1 MIKRKLLPELID
13 HLPQKEMSL
22 IIGPRQA
29 GKTTLMEMLKAHL
42 EIKGE
47 RTLFL
52 NLDIEWDRPH
62 FESQASLLKKIEL
75 ELGQQRGYVFI
86 DEIQR
91 KDDAGLFL
99 KGLYD
104 LKLPYKFILS
114 GSGSLELKQKI
125 HESLVGRKRLFELS
139 TITLGEFI
147 NHKTEYRYEEKLV
160 DFLAMEKDRAQQLLN
175 EYMKFGGYPRVIM
188 AAEQREKLRLIDEIY
203 RSVLE
208 KDIAYLLKLDKPDVF
223 SSLIKILAAQIGQ
236 LMNYSELAST
246 LNVSFPTVKNYL
258 WYAQKIF
265 IVDLIAPYARNVR
278 KEISKSP
285 VPYFWDLGFRNYS
298 LGLFGHLESPVEGG
312 FVFENLVFLLL
323 RQKLR
328 LKAAKLNFWRT
339 KDKAEVDF
347 VIEAGKNLIPV
358 EVKYKHLKQDKVP
371 ASLRRFIDRYKP
383 KRAYVINLNFSKTLD
398 ISGTTLSFLPVY
410 ELLRQTTILNDRK
423 QNGKNVLCI

>member
-1 MIKRKLLPELID
+1 MIKRKLFSELVD

-42 EIKGE
+42 DHRGE
-47 RTLFL
+47 RTLLL

-62 FESQASLLKKIEL
+62 FESQAALLKKIEL
-75 ELGQQRGYVFI
+75 ELGQQHGYVFI

-99 KGLYD
+99 KGLFD

-139 TITLGEFI
+139 TVTFEEFI
-147 NHKTEYRYEEKLV
+147 SHRTDYRYEENLA
-160 DFLAMEKDRAQQLLN
+160 DFLALEIDRVQQLLS
-175 EYMKFGGYPRVIM
+175 EYMQFGGYPRIVM
-188 AAEQREKLRLIDEIY
+188 AAEQREKLRLINEIY
-203 RSVLE
+203 NSILE

-223 SSLIKILAAQIGQ
+223 SALIKMLAGQVGQ

-246 LNVSFPTVKNYL
+246 LNVSFATVKNYL

-265 IVDLIAPYARNVR
+265 LVELITPYARNIR

-285 VPYFWDLGFRNYS
+285 VPYFWDLGLRNYS
-298 LGLFGHLESPVEGG
+298 LGLFGHLESPLEKG
-312 FVFENLVFLLL
+312 FVFENLVFLVL

-328 LKAAKLNFWRT
+328 FKAAKLNYWRT

-347 VIEAGKNLIPV
+347 VIEAGKSLIPV
-358 EVKYKHLKQDKVP
+358 EVKYKHLKQEKVP
-371 ASLRRFIDRYKP
+371 ASLRGFIDKYNPEK
-383 KRAYVINLNFSKTLD
+383 AYIINLDLSKTLK
-398 ISGTTLSFLPVY
+398 IKKTTLCFMPFH
-410 ELLRQTTILNDRK
+410 ELLRQSA
-423 QNGKNVLCI
+423 VL

>member
-13 HLPQKEMSL
+13 HLSQKEMSL

-29 GKTTLMEMLKAHL
+29 GKTTLMEMLKEHL
-42 EIKGE
+42 DDSNK

-62 FESQASLLKKIEL
+62 FETQAALIKKIEL
-75 ELGQQRGYVFI
+75 EMGRQRGYVFI

-91 KDDAGLFL
+91 KADAGLFL
-99 KGLYD
+99 KGLFD

-125 HESLVGRKRLFELS
+125 DESLVGRKLLFELS
-139 TITLGEFI
+139 TITFEEFL
-147 NHKTEYRYEEKLV
+147 NHRTDYRYENNLA
-160 DFLAMEKDRAQQLLN
+160 DFLEIEPDRARQLLS
-175 EYMKFGGYPRVIM
+175 EYMTFGGYPRVIT
-188 AAEQREKLRLIDEIY
+188 APEELEKRRIIDEIY

-208 KDIAYLLKLDKPDVF
+208 KDIAYLLKLDKPDAF
-223 SSLIKILAAQIGQ
+223 SALIKLLASQIGQ
-236 LMNYSELAST
+236 LLNYSELAST
-246 LNVSFPTVKNYL
+246 LNVSFPTVKKYL

-265 IVDLIAPYARNVR
+265 LVELITPYVRNVR

-285 VPYFWDLGFRNYS
+285 VPYFWDLGLRNYS
-298 LGLFGHLESPVEGG
+298 LGLFRHHESPFEGG

-328 LKAAKLNFWRT
+328 FKAAKLNYWRT

-347 VIEAGKNLIPV
+347 VIEDGQRLIPV
-358 EVKYKHLKQDKVP
+358 EVKYKQLKQEKVP
-371 ASLRRFIDRYKP
+371 TSLRSFIEKYSP
-383 KRAYVINLNFSKTLD
+383 ENAYVINLNLNKTLHVRK
-398 ISGTTLSFLPVY
+398 TTLFFLPFH
-410 ELLRQTTILNDRK
+410 ELLRPSTI
-423 QNGKNVLCI
+423 I